1 MRNGNV
7 CRRHGKTRRVG
18 ILARANGVEP
28 TVDNVAARGKLAL
41 KPRKHLARRRTL
53 PIKKH
58 QLRRKQRF
66 VIRHTLTSLI

>member
-7 CRRHGKTRRVG
+7 CRRHGKTRGIG
-18 ILARANGVEP
+18 ILARANGIEP
-28 TVDNVAARGKLAL
+28 TVGNVAARSKLTL
-41 KPRKHLARRRTL
+41 ELREYLIRRRAP

-66 VIRHTLTSLI
+66 VIRHALTSLT

>member
-7 CRRHGKTRRVG
+7 CRRHGKTRGIG

-28 TVDNVAARGKLAL
+28 TVGNVAARSKLTL
-41 KPRKHLARRRTL
+41 ELRKHLTRRRTL

-66 VIRHTLTSLI
+66 VIRHALTSLT